1 MLMKKKIFL
10 LFLLNLNFGFVTT
23 AQTSLV
29 DVYNWFDSI
38 HGDENAEL
46 YSGILFVDEFKVT
59 NEKHRFFKT
68 DSFVNGTVS
77 YNGNTYYHQD
87 LKYDLLNDELLVKP
101 KTATSALIL
110 QIVKNKIDSFSLKDQ
125 KFIKLNAN
133 SSRSS
138 DSEFY
143 EKLSENKIILLLKKH
158 SAINLGP
165 RNEVL
170 YYEFRYK
177 SKFFIYYKNEVFPAN
192 TKNDIIA
199 AFPEQKKMIRKSFK
213 KNKLLRK
220 ANPVSF
226 MQYLS
231 DELETFHSN

>member
-1 MLMKKKIFL
+1 MLMKKKIFV
-10 LFLLNLNFGFVTT
+10 LFFLNLNFGFVTT
-23 AQTSLV
+23 AQTSMV

-46 YSGILFVDEFKVT
+46 YSGILFVNEFKVT
-59 NEKHRFFKT
+59 NDKHRFFKT
-68 DSFVNGTVS
+68 DSFVDGTVS
-77 YNGNTYYHQD
+77 YNGNTYYNQD
-87 LKYDLLNDELLVKP
+87 LKYDLLTDELLVKP
-101 KTATSALIL
+101 KTATSALVL
-110 QIVKNKIDSFSLKDQ
+110 QIVKNKIDSFSVKNQ
-125 KFIKLNAN
+125 KFIKLTSNA
-133 SSRSS
+133 SLSS
-138 DSEFY
+138 DSEFF

-177 SKFFIYYKNEVFPAN
+177 SKFFFQYKNVVFPAN

-199 AFPEQKKMIRKSFK
+199 AFPEQKKMIRKTFK

-220 ANPVSF
+220 ANPDSF

-231 DELETFHSN
+231 DELEIFYSN